1 MTKFTITRI
10 WIAGLI
16 ALAAGLIVGGIGL
29 GLLLAYG
36 GHFAPALSGSGYNFI
51 PTINGYFWAM
61 VGLMVLGFTLAAVG
75 GVGQLVAWIGAVVN
89 TYPLKDKAWFI
100 VLLVSGLLGLSFG
113 LLGFA
118 GMVAYVIA
126 GPEGTPLERP
136 PVSASTRQPA
146 QLASAN

>member
-61 VGLMVLGFTLAAVG
+61 VGLMVMGFTLAAVG

-89 TYPLKDKAWFI
+89 TYPLEDKAWFI

-113 LLGFA
+113 LVGFA

-126 GPEGTPLERP
+126 GPEGTPRAQP
-136 PVSASTRQPA
+136 PVSASAHQPA
-146 QLASAN
+146 QLVPAN

>member
-16 ALAAGLIVGGIGL
+16 ALAAGLIVGGLGL

-61 VGLMVLGFTLAAVG
+61 VGLMVMGFTLAAVG
-75 GVGQLVAWIGAVVN
+75 GVAQLVAWIGAVVN
-89 TYPLKDKAWFI
+89 TYPLEDKAWFI

-113 LLGFA
+113 LVGFA

-126 GPEGTPLERP
+126 GPEGTPREQP
-136 PVSASTRQPA
+136 PVSASARQPA
-146 QLASAN
+146 QLAPAN